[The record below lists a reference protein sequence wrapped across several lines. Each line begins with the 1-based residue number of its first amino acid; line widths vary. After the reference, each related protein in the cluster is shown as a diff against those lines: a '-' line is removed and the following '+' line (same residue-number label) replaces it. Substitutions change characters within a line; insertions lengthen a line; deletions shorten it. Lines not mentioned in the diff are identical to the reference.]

1 MNNNSA
7 YNEGDVENPKYGK
20 LTYKYINPAII
31 IVSIISL
38 IGIFTGAI
46 YNLPLYLLV
55 GFVSSAEL
63 ISLLL
68 LHKAASRTIITPDL
82 EFNYGFGKY
91 EDLSNISTSLILLIS
106 FGYFIYS
113 GLMSANN
120 LNFDSVTSSLNY
132 HSTFL
137 KIALSSIMLLGYAKH
152 KLLQRFYSNSHLTI
166 FKNTLY
172 KKSYLDSTPMHYF
185 PLIVFNNAIAE
196 GFVLSENFSAI
207 VLSVIFIVGYSYRPF
222 KNIKVSLNNL
232 LDKNL
237 PEPILFDFLSVVIEN
252 FNNMCEYKSMRTRQ
266 SGEDIFVEIDVVLP
280 HDFTISQAYDLEQ
293 TIKRALQEKYPNAI
307 PKIYAIPC
315 VPNCVY
321 MQKGTCPVKRIQIEN
336 KETNING

>member
-1 MNNNSA
+1 MSNNST
-7 YNEGDVENPKYGK
+7 NIKSDFESPKYGK
-20 LTYKYINPAII
+20 LTRRYINPAII
-31 IVSIISL
+31 AVSINSF
-38 IGIFTGAI
+38 IGIIVGAV
-46 YNLPLYLLV
+46 YNLPLFLLV

-91 EDLSNISTSLILLIS
+91 EDLSTISTSLILLIS
-106 FGYFIYS
+106 LGYFIYS
-113 GLMSANN
+113 GIMSTSN
-120 LNFDSVTSSLNY
+120 LSFDAVLGKINHHSIFLNLVIVLIV
-132 HSTFL
+132 S
-137 KIALSSIMLLGYAKH
+137 LGYAKH

-172 KKSYLDSTPMHYF
+172 KKSFMDATPMHYF
-185 PLIVFNNAIAE
+185 PLLVFNNAIAE
-196 GFVLSENFSAI
+196 GIGVSENFTAI
-207 VLSVIFIVGYSYRPF
+207 IMSLIFIVAYLYRPL
-222 KNIKVSLNNL
+222 KNLNITLNNL

-237 PEPILFDFLSVVIEN
+237 PEPILFDFLSVIIEN
-252 FNNMCEYKSMRTRQ
+252 FNKMCEYKSMRTRQ

-280 HDFTISQAYDLEQ
+280 YDFTISQAYELELS
-293 TIKRALQEKYPNAI
+293 IKKTLQEKYPNAI

-321 MQKGTCPVKRIQIEN
+321 MQKGSCPVN
-336 KETNING
+336 KIHNVKEDLK